1 MKKIYLFILLVSLLT
16 ACGGKRKQNTENKD
30 PETIEISNSANQT
43 SGKLLNILDQT
54 KLPQKIDLDQD
65 VDKMSYQELR
75 IWLHYVYASRGL
87 HIMEA
92 DLNSFFK
99 VNTDWYE
106 KLIWESWEED
116 RMFEKY
122 SDIKLSEEEQTFVDK
137 INKRIENRKK
147 EHYVQQGNHQL
158 GNTNNIVNLFQFKD
172 RDSLFMDKLAKNNF
186 VISRGKNIQLFHVY
200 EENDYR
206 RIPSFITTDLYLQAF
221 HMYFSYTL
229 KSLEQEKFIPIL
241 SDLCLKLYNESKS
254 LTDSEDAEIKRIAD
268 FNTTFYAIPYYLL
281 TNKKLALSEQQTR
294 HFNNEIEN
302 INRET
307 DNTSEYLNVTDAF
320 FGYSLFKPRGHY
332 TRKPEMKQYF
342 KAMMWLQTA
351 PFCLDEAEQ
360 FNQSIF
366 SSYLLTNEKIYNSY
380 KSIYEP
386 IAFLVGLPDNLSFM
400 DITDFIK
407 QQKINSIED
416 ALKSE
421 NRNKIEQ
428 QLKEL
433 AKTRNKIKPEIEIT
447 CRDKINFMP
456 QRYLIDNDII
466 QKMVDV
472 KVNSER
478 AFPRGLDI
486 FATFGV
492 KSANDI
498 LTNTYKDQKKW
509 NHFTTRLN
517 DNKAKFDKFNDW
529 EKSVYN
535 KWIKS
540 LVELQK
546 VDKQYPEFMQ
556 TEAWSYKNLNTALAS
571 WAELKHDAILYG
583 EQPMAAECG
592 GGGPP
597 EPILR
602 GYVEPNLKFWNELA
616 NLLKLTEKILVDNKI
631 MTKDLQSKTNQLAEY
646 VKFLI
651 QVTKKELANEMLQD
665 NEYNTIAYMG
675 SSIEYF
681 TLSVIEPGLY
691 LDKWSLVQGPDKSIA
706 VVADIYTRNVP
717 SCNKNGILHVATGN
731 VNNIYVVVPIG
742 KELYLTKGATFSYYE
757 FVQPLDK
764 RLNDEEWQKMLEEGK
779 TPKEQEWMKD
789 IIIGTE
795 PSVDE
800 RIFYSSGC

>member
-1 MKKIYLFILLVSLLT
+1 M
-16 ACGGKRKQNTENKD
+16 
-30 PETIEISNSANQT
+30 
-43 SGKLLNILDQT
+43 
-54 KLPQKIDLDQD
+54 
-65 VDKMSYQELR
+65 
-75 IWLHYVYASRGL
+75 
-87 HIMEA
+87 
-92 DLNSFFK
+92 
-99 VNTDWYE
+99 
-106 KLIWESWEED
+106 
-116 RMFEKY
+116 
-122 SDIKLSEEEQTFVDK
+122 
-137 INKRIENRKK
+137 
-147 EHYVQQGNHQL
+147 
-158 GNTNNIVNLFQFKD
+158 
-172 RDSLFMDKLAKNNF
+172 
-186 VISRGKNIQLFHVY
+186 
-200 EENDYR
+200 
-206 RIPSFITTDLYLQAF
+206 
-221 HMYFSYTL
+221 
-229 KSLEQEKFIPIL
+229 
-241 SDLCLKLYNESKS
+241 
-254 LTDSEDAEIKRIAD
+254 
-268 FNTTFYAIPYYLL
+268 
-281 TNKKLALSEQQTR
+281 ALSEQQTK
-294 HFNNEIEN
+294 HFNKEIEN
-302 INRET
+302 INKET
-307 DNTSEYLNVTDAF
+307 DNTSEYLNMTDAF

-351 PFCLDEAEQ
+351 PFCLDETEQ

-366 SSYLLTNEKIYNSY
+366 SSYLLTNEKTYNSY

-407 QQKINSIED
+407 QQEISSIED

-421 NRNKIEQ
+421 NRSKIEHK
-428 QLKEL
+428 LKEL
-433 AKTRNKIKPEIEIT
+433 SKTRNKIKPEIEVT
-447 CRDKINFMP
+447 CGDKINFMP
-456 QRYLIDNDII
+456 QRYLVDNDII

-472 KVNSER
+472 KTNSER

-509 NHFTTRLN
+509 NQFTTRLN
-517 DNKAKFDKFNDW
+517 DNKTKFDKFNDW
-529 EKSVYN
+529 DKSVYN

-546 VDKQYPEFMQ
+546 ADKQYPEFMQ

-597 EPILR
+597 EPILK

-616 NLLKLTEKILVDNKI
+616 SLLKLTEKVLIDNKI

-651 QVTKKELANEMLQD
+651 QVTKKELANEMLED

-691 LDKWSLVQGPDKSIA
+691 LDKWSLVQGTDKSIA

-717 SCNKNGILHVATGN
+717 GCNKNGILHVATGN

-757 FVQPLDK
+757 FVQPLNQ
-764 RLNDEEWQKMLEEGK
+764 RLNDEEWQNMLEEGK

-800 RIFYSSGC
+800 RVFYSSGC